1 MVLWRVADF
10 VHCCCAGAKTTFG
23 QYGGWFIKL
32 LWFGSAVDF
41 HVNIWTQIAPEFLSA
56 FNQFAPQS
64 CEAGPAL
71 LVCIP
76 VNIRV
81 NICVYYYTLFLYE
94 MLNICRSKVDD
105 SLDYV
110 SLIDPEQFFMSVYV
124 LPNVFCRLKQYLA
137 AFEYRQDSETTFIAN
152 KLRPLSRLMA
162 TARMVTS
169 ITITCSAH
177 KL

>member
-41 HVNIWTQIAPEFLSA
+41 HVNIWTQIAPEFFSA

-81 NICVYYYTLFLYE
+81 NMCVYYYILFLYE

-105 SLDYV
+105 SLDNI
-110 SLIDPEQFFMSVYV
+110 SLLLIPNSFSCLCMSY
-124 LPNVFCRLKQYLA
+124 Q
-137 AFEYRQDSETTFIAN
+137 
-152 KLRPLSRLMA
+152 M
-162 TARMVTS
+162 
-169 ITITCSAH
+169 CSAVWNSILLH
-177 KL
+177 LSIGKTQRQHSLQTNCDLFLVLWPQREWWPP